1 MFIYKLISYVFHPL
15 LFSFLGSFLYLYL
28 SPKHILKEQEYIILL
43 IVFVSTYIVPILLLA
58 LLKRVNMISDY
69 HLRNIEER
77 KFPVLFFIMLSFLL
91 GRAMVSTQIADLLAF
106 SFFGVAFALSFTYLL
121 FNIKI
126 KTSLHT
132 LGIGGIIGFVM
143 VMSYEY
149 RLNFNSLL
157 AGLFILAGLIGVS
170 RLALNAHRPKEIYIG
185 FVLGLISQ
193 VISFQIYQNI

>member
-43 IVFVSTYIVPILLLA
+43 IVFVSTYIIPILLLA
-58 LLKRVNMISDY
+58 ILKRVNMISDY

-121 FNIKI
+121 FNIKV

-157 AGLFILAGLIGVS
+157 AGLFIIAGLIGVS

>member
-1 MFIYKLISYVFHPL
+1 MFVYKFISYVLHPL
-15 LFSFLGSFLYLYL
+15 LFSFLGSFLYLYM
-28 SPKHILKEQEYIILL
+28 SPKHILKEQEYIILV
-43 IVFVSTYIVPILLLA
+43 IVFISTYIVPILLLA

-77 KFPVLFFIMLSFLL
+77 KFPILFFIMLSFLI

-132 LGIGGIIGFVM
+132 LGIGGLIGFVM

-157 AGLFILAGLIGVS
+157 AGLFIIAGLIGVS
-170 RLALNAHRPKEIYIG
+170 RLALNAHRPKEVYIG
-185 FVLGLISQ
+185 FLLGLISQ
-193 VISFQIYQNI
+193 FISFQIYQNI

>member
-1 MFIYKLISYVFHPL
+1 MFVYKFISYVLHPL

-28 SPKHILKEQEYIILL
+28 SPKHILKEQEYIILV
-43 IVFVSTYIVPILLLA
+43 IVFISTYIVPILLLA

-77 KFPVLFFIMLSFLL
+77 KFPILFFIMLSFLI

-132 LGIGGIIGFVM
+132 LGIGGLIGFVM

-149 RLNFNSLL
+149 SLNFNWLL
-157 AGLFILAGLIGVS
+157 AGLFIIAGLIGVS
-170 RLALNAHRPKEIYIG
+170 RLALNAHRPKEVYIG
-185 FVLGLISQ
+185 FLLGLISQ
-193 VISFQIYQNI
+193 FISFQIYQNI

>member
-1 MFIYKLISYVFHPL
+1 MFFYKFISYVLHPL

-28 SPKHILKEQEYIILL
+28 SPKHILKEQEYIILI
-43 IVFVSTYIVPILLLA
+43 IVFISTYIIPIILLA
-58 LLKRVNMISDY
+58 LLKRVNMINDY
-69 HLRNIEER
+69 HLRSIEER
-77 KFPVLFFIMLSFLL
+77 KFPILFFIMLSFLI

-132 LGIGGIIGFVM
+132 LGIGGLIGFVM

-149 RLNFNSLL
+149 QMNYSSLL
-157 AGLFILAGLIGVS
+157 AGLFIIAGLIGIS
-170 RLALNAHRPKEIYIG
+170 RLALDAHRPKEVYIG
-185 FVLGLISQ
+185 FLLGMISQ
-193 VISFQIYQNI
+193 IISFQIYQNI

>member
-1 MFIYKLISYVFHPL
+1 MFHPL

>member
-1 MFIYKLISYVFHPL
+1 MFVYKLISYVFHPL

-43 IVFVSTYIVPILLLA
+43 IVFVSTYIIPILLLA

-121 FNIKI
+121 FNIKV

-157 AGLFILAGLIGVS
+157 AGLFIIAGLIGVS